1 MLRARAPHHKQNCRA
16 LSPGQED
23 AGSQLTCAQC
33 SPSAGAERGL
43 RVGEGPRRSC
53 TACWESEF
61 EHKGDGGG
69 WRLGQQRGLWGP
81 RPGGGGGVSL
91 TVTRCHMVSLRKS
104 ACN

>member
-61 EHKGDGGG
+61 EHKGDGGAG
-69 WRLGQQRGLWGP
+69 VLGNSGDSGDP
-81 RPGGGGGVSL
+81 DPV
-91 TVTRCHMVSLRKS
+91 VEV
-104 ACN
+104 A